1 MLGNRPASRIL
12 RAPFSRPHYVAL
24 AHAWRTYVHPVAEL
38 GRYLGGGGTYP
49 RRVALRTPL
58 GVIRPRLYSPDDLVT
73 VNEVFC
79 RHDYAMNGA
88 RPGRTA
94 GPGARTATVP
104 GARAVASP
112 TTRRVVVDVGANL
125 GLASLYF
132 LTRDPGTRVVAVE
145 PDPRN
150 LARFRDNLLGYED
163 RLELHPVAL
172 DVVGG
177 RVAFG
182 TDPTGRY
189 GAIGADTG
197 SMIEVEA
204 RAVTDLLDDVLARVE
219 EIELLK
225 LDTEGTEAA
234 LLEAIPAEMA
244 RRIRRIVLEIEAERS
259 LVRPGFDQRQYG
271 SVRRLTRTPDVT
283 PLPG

>member
-1 MLGNRPASRIL
+1 MLGDRSASRIL

-24 AHAWRTYVHPVAEL
+24 AHAWRTYVHPTAEL
-38 GRYLGGGGTYP
+38 RRYLGGGGAYP

-73 VNEVFC
+73 VNEIFC
-79 RHDYAMNGA
+79 RHDYAVDGRAPSPRRPA
-88 RPGRTA
+88 RGET
-94 GPGARTATVP
+94 
-104 GARAVASP
+104 P
-112 TTRRVVVDVGANL
+112 TPPDARRVVVDVGANL

-132 LTRDPGTRVVAVE
+132 LTRSPHTRVVAVE

-150 LARFRDNLLGYED
+150 LARFGENLVGYED

-172 DVVGG
+172 DVVAG

-182 TDPTGRY
+182 TEPTGRY

-197 SMIEVEA
+197 TTIEVEA
-204 RAVTDLLDDVLARVE
+204 RGIADLLDDILGRVD

-225 LDTEGTEAA
+225 LDTEGTEVA
-234 LLEAIPAEMA
+234 LLEAIPADVA
-244 RRIRRIVLEIEAERS
+244 GRIRHIVLEVEAGRS
-259 LVRPGFDQRQYG
+259 ILRPGFEQRQYG
-271 SVRRLTRTPDVT
+271 CVRRLTRTPEAM
-283 PLPG
+283 PSSG